1 MNTSTVRTDMDNE
14 KPAPKRSLGADYI
27 SRENMEL
34 AGRLALEQRR
44 ANGEIM
50 TYLEDGWIVREYPG
64 QRIVKLAPVDE
75 FRADDF
81 PIEE

>member
-1 MNTSTVRTDMDNE
+1 MDTSTVRTDMDNE
-14 KPAPKRSLGADYI
+14 KPAPERSLGAEYI

-44 ANGEIM
+44 ANGEVM
-50 TYLEDGWIVREYPG
+50 TYLEDGWIMREYPG
-64 QRIVKLAPVDE
+64 QRIVKLAPAE
-75 FRADDF
+75 TYRSGDF

>member
-1 MNTSTVRTDMDNE
+1 MSMSTVRADMDNE
-14 KPAPKRSLGADYI
+14 KPSPKRSLGADYI
-27 SRENMEL
+27 SRENMEM